1 MVPMHTCVGHHAS
14 ITDACLQDG
23 RQRGEVQLSISFLP
37 ADAMQA
43 SFTTPHS
50 SPLQPQPHSPDT
62 DTASPRSTSGACS
75 SSTSKAT
82 TPAAESNL
90 LSSELKGVP
99 LPDQGDLG
107 PLGKSLMALSMT
119 HISPSQTRAQ
129 VLTDSNGMSHSGGT
143 TRLSQDVGVT
153 PHRTSPAAVASSSAI
168 SGAAV
173 SSAAASHAVNA
184 APPKRNFYPEMI
196 VEDEQAYSWAEAS
209 QSHHSNAADTV
220 VAAGSRLQQTA
231 DTAASVLAPGE
242 AMGNAS
248 YSAQEVYTHQYALH
262 ATTASQHSH
271 SIDPQQTQQQQQQQ
285 QHSPEPSWYSQG
297 SDPRPGNFQQ
307 SGLALATQGTQARQG
322 VPTQPY
328 ASHFHLLGTTP
339 LHDGQ
344 HGQQLQ
350 YQSDGCDYNAGPQYP
365 QWGTPQDP
373 LVGQPAYLYQSY
385 GQQAMQQTD
394 IFRPVP
400 AWRLAGTSP
409 LHDGYGF
416 SATEATAIGLHSGGA
431 VQPLTYAGMA
441 VKSWSTQAKRPPV
454 LPHRASNF
462 DDSQA
467 GHYHCNTC
475 LDQIQRQFMSWR
487 HLL

>member
-1 MVPMHTCVGHHAS
+1 MPIHTYVGQSCQHHCSAY
-14 ITDACLQDG
+14 LQDG

-37 ADAMQA
+37 ADVMQA
-43 SFTTPHS
+43 SFTTSHS

-62 DTASPRSTSGACS
+62 VTATPRTTSGACS

-90 LSSELKGVP
+90 LNSELKGVP

-119 HISPSQTRAQ
+119 HISPSKTRAQ
-129 VLTDSNGMSHSGGT
+129 VLTDSNGMSHSSGT

-173 SSAAASHAVNA
+173 SGDATSHAVNA
-184 APPKRNFYPEMI
+184 APPKRNYYPEMI

-209 QSHHSNAADTV
+209 QSHHSNADTN

-248 YSAQEVYTHQYALH
+248 YSAQEVYAHQYALH

-271 SIDPQQTQQQQQQQ
+271 SIAFQHTQQQQQQQ

-297 SDPRPGNFQQ
+297 SDPRPGSFQQ

-322 VPTQPY
+322 APTQPY

-350 YQSDGCDYNAGPQYP
+350 HQSNSCNHNADPHYP
-365 QWGTPQDP
+365 PEGTPPQDTP
-373 LVGQPAYLYQSY
+373 MGQPAYLHQSY
-385 GQQAMQQTD
+385 GQQAVQQTD
-394 IFRPVP
+394 AFRPVP

-416 SATEATAIGLHSGGA
+416 GATEAAAIGLHNGGA

-441 VKSWSTQAKRPPV
+441 VKSWSTQAKRAPV

-467 GHYHCNTC
+467 GYYHCNTC
-475 LDQIQRQFMSWR
+475 LDQIWRHFMS
-487 HLL
+487 